1 MNDVM
6 VFALAALIELP
17 GVTQRVRSSYRC
29 TRTTWAMRSRV
40 RALPATDEFCRSCNS
55 GPTVLRK
62 HDAIFVE
69 DICLFIQWGLAAA
82 EFKNTSLRMLPVVSA
97 CP

>member
-17 GVTQRVRSSYRC
+17 GVTHRVRPSYRC

-40 RALPATDEFCRSCNS
+40 CA
-55 GPTVLRK
+55 
-62 HDAIFVE
+62 
-69 DICLFIQWGLAAA
+69 
-82 EFKNTSLRMLPVVSA
+82 LPVVRAGIQDSSA
-97 CP
+97 STCREFEPTTQTIDRWVHRPIAMQAGITAA